1 MNFFFSTGG
10 HAGTSIFDGVAHQLK
25 ASLFSE
31 ILQWFSVTNAEE
43 GAAVG
48 GICSAGA
55 FGDTG
60 DAGENLNFL
69 FINLFLLFQFSTF
82 MFCMLCGVGT
92 EAVALVRLVDACLR
106 HTVSVVGSSLASSG
120 IGLNWQGLNSL

>member
-1 MNFFFSTGG
+1 M
-10 HAGTSIFDGVAHQLK
+10 ARQLE

-31 ILQWFSVTNAEE
+31 ILQWFSITNAEK

-48 GICSAGA
+48 GVCSAGA

-60 DAGENLNFL
+60 DAGKNLNFL

-82 MFCMLCGVGT
+82 MFCMLCGVRT
-92 EAVALVRLVDACLR
+92 EAVALVRLVDACSR
-106 HTVSVVGSSLASSG
+106 HTVSVVESSLASSG